1 MYLVYGYIEI
11 LGTVRALTLI
21 MYGNSILVLPI
32 FETFVSFSSSVSK

>member
-32 FETFVSFSSSVSK
+32 FRNFCVF